1 MAHRLPLESLVLLQV
16 RLFDQRAPPCFS
28 AGVVQLG
35 SSKHMRF
42 IAVPDGGWFMI
53 PVSLVKMAPQDS
65 NTDERHQVAGGP

>member
-16 RLFDQRAPPCFS
+16 RLFDQRAPLVF
-28 AGVVQLG
+28 QLG
-35 SSKHMRF
+35 SSSLGRPNTCDSLRF
-42 IAVPDGGWFMI
+42 RMGGWFMI